1 MKTLLLASLP
11 GLCALGL
18 AVPPRWTPEKSAQQP
33 GRVRVSTYRMAP
45 GKQLDYLRWQA
56 AQDEVAKAA
65 GVATPQV
72 YAHVDGA
79 DWDYLV
85 VFPLT
90 TAEQDKKMDEIAK
103 SKGLKIGFPASLEFR
118 QLLSSHS
125 DTLAEGPTTAAE
137 LVAAAE
143 AK

>member
-1 MKTLLLASLP
+1 MKTLLFASLP
-11 GLCALGL
+11 GLCALAL
-18 AVPPRWTPEKSAQQP
+18 AVPPRWTPEKAAEEP
-33 GRVRVSTYRMAP
+33 GRVRISIYRMAP

-65 GVATPQV
+65 GIAAPQV

-90 TAEQDKKMDEIAK
+90 TAEQDKKMDEIARG
-103 SKGLKIGFPASLEFR
+103 KGLKVGFPSSIEFR
-118 QLLSSHS
+118 QLLASHS
-125 DTLAEGPTTAAE
+125 DTLAAGPTTAAA

>member
-1 MKTLLLASLP
+1 MLLAV
-11 GLCALGL
+11 A
-18 AVPPRWTPEKSAQQP
+18 PRWTPEKTAQEP
-33 GRVRVSTYRMAP
+33 GRVRISLYRMAP

-65 GVATPQV
+65 GVPTPQV

-90 TAEQDKKMDEIAK
+90 TVEQDKKMDEIAR
-103 SKGLKIGFPASLEFR
+103 SRGLKVGFQASLEFR
-118 QLLSSHS
+118 QLLASHS
-125 DTLAEGPTTAAE
+125 DTLAAGPTTAAE
-137 LVAAAE
+137 LVSAAE